1 MRRLRPRARWRTPLR
16 RSTPGVCTAPA
27 AAVDVAADRL
37 AVETERLHAA
47 VEELGVPSDD
57 VPRHG
62 TDRDGTL
69 DLVEERRHGGGV
81 GTVDA
86 VLRLPGTQDA
96 IGRPEA
102 RARVH
107 DGGAADALPERQG
120 DRRTA
125 ERHSGAAAAV
135 QALEAL
141 HRRSVEIVLREVRA
155 FLEDDDAKPRAR
167 QLVRH

>member
-1 MRRLRPRARWRTPLR
+1 LLRVARAAERALAAA
-16 RSTPGVCTAPA
+16 V

-62 TDRDGTL
+62 TDRDGAL

-81 GTVDA
+81 GAVDA
-86 VLRLPGTQDA
+86 VLCLPRPEDA
-96 IGRPEA
+96 IGRAEA

-107 DGGAADALPERQG
+107 DGRTADALAERQR

-125 ERHSGAAAAV
+125 ERHGGPA
-135 QALEAL
+135 
-141 HRRSVEIVLREVRA
+141 EIGRA
-155 FLEDDDAKPRAR
+155 
-167 QLVRH
+167 